1 METKKKNIEKN
12 EKKFFSENKKQEIKK
27 LKLQNEINNLYSIL
41 KNKENS
47 INNIKKQELD
57 LDKKI
62 ENLNKEISEIDYD
75 LNDENFF
82 YNPSNYNKI
91 INYTNNYKNKRKPFK
106 INKFNLNNNN
116 NIFFPNVSKSQKYK
130 DPTLKEIEYLTSDI
144 KDTLIKNK
152 INNEKYFYNNKNYF
166 NDENKFDEEDI
177 ESEYF

>member
-106 INKFNLNNNN
+106 INKFNFENN
-116 NIFFPNVSKSQKYK
+116 NIFFPKVSKSQKYK

-166 NDENKFDEEDI
+166 IDENKFDEEDI